1 MLIDFEGLSTVTNF
15 TVETESVWSLLL
27 NFNGVLRGQITQ
39 KIASIYQKI
48 MICINIYIFT

>member
-15 TVETESVWSLLL
+15 TVETESMWSLLL